1 MALNNQKP
9 FLNWIRGKL
18 PVFGLWTL
26 IGLSFALS
34 AYYNDIAEG
43 SPISWKRALTYSFT
57 NYYTWMVLSPL
68 IAILAR
74 RFPLKKNYWV
84 QSIIVHLPASAV
96 FSAIQV
102 VAYMSLYL
110 LIDPQ
115 PAGFSATLKQVLG
128 TTFIFRFHYGIL
140 AYWAI
145 LAVTTA
151 MKERTNAARLQAQL
165 AQAELQALRMQLH
178 PHFLFNTL
186 HSISA
191 LVVED
196 PVLAKRMISH
206 LGDFLRMTLESSGA
220 QSVPFSVELEFLKR
234 YLAIEQVRFQDRLKI
249 AMDIEPQ
256 TLNAQ
261 IPNLIL
267 QPIVENAIRH
277 GIAPRLAAGQI
288 EIRARRLNG
297 SLQVE
302 IEDDGVGLPEVAK
315 STGATQGVGLSN
327 TRARLEQLYGANYRF
342 DLSNT
347 VDGGVVVTILIP
359 FEDGG
364 DTQTI
369 GNGAGK

>member
-178 PHFLFNTL
+178 P
-186 HSISA
+186 
-191 LVVED
+191 
-196 PVLAKRMISH
+196 
-206 LGDFLRMTLESSGA
+206 
-220 QSVPFSVELEFLKR
+220 PFF
-234 YLAIEQVRFQDRLKI
+234 
-249 AMDIEPQ
+249 
-256 TLNAQ
+256 
-261 IPNLIL
+261 
-267 QPIVENAIRH
+267 
-277 GIAPRLAAGQI
+277 
-288 EIRARRLNG
+288 
-297 SLQVE
+297 
-302 IEDDGVGLPEVAK
+302 
-315 STGATQGVGLSN
+315 
-327 TRARLEQLYGANYRF
+327 
-342 DLSNT
+342 
-347 VDGGVVVTILIP
+347 
-359 FEDGG
+359 
-364 DTQTI
+364 
-369 GNGAGK
+369 